1 MDTINDWKKTDPD
14 NFQFG
19 RELRGGVY
27 EFKEFDR
34 QTFREKFQELRKIP
48 YEKVEEI
55 ITADFDNV
63 DFWKHE
69 RVNLADYTEQE
80 LEDHISSYYNDLDE
94 VKEIYGD
101 EWMFIVAECIFEQ
114 ESGLY

>member
-19 RELRGGVY
+19 RELRGGVF

-34 QTFREKFQELRKIP
+34 HTFRIEFFRLNHLP
-48 YEKVEEI
+48 YKEAEVML
-55 ITADFDNV
+55 TADFDG
-63 DFWKHE
+63 DEFWKHQ

-80 LEDHISSYYNDLDE
+80 IESHISSYYNDLDE

-114 ESGLY
+114 ENGLY